1 MIRIHVFLVN
11 TYFDILFMYIGYTE
25 VVYIVTLFGC
35 MLLIFLEGSIIVYAS
50 IFIIIFYYD

>member
-35 MLLIFLEGSIIVYAS
+35 MLLIFLEGSIIIYAS
-50 IFIIIFYYD
+50 IFIIIFLL